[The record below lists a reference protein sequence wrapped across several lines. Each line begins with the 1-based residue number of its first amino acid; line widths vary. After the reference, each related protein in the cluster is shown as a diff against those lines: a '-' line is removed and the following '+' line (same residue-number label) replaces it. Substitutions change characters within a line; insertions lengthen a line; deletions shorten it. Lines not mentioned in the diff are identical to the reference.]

1 MMYLKEFIEVT
12 GISVKDLAKR
22 ANISVGVIDKLL
34 DNKNINSDS
43 MKKIF
48 LATKQ
53 IAMATK
59 KFATIPE
66 WLEEPSSEPTLIPK
80 ARKARSHSQ
89 GDKIAY
95 SPAPKIDKKKA
106 K

>member
-1 MMYLKEFIEVT
+1 MYLKEFIEVT

-22 ANISVGVIDKLL
+22 ANVSTPVVQKLL
-34 DNKNINSDS
+34 DNRNINSDS

-48 LATKQ
+48 LATKE

-59 KFATIPE
+59 KFATVPA
-66 WLEEPSSEPTLIPK
+66 WLEEPSPEPAIVPK
-80 ARKARSHSQ
+80 AQKGRSYSQ

-95 SPAPKIDKKKA
+95 TPAPTINRKKIK
-106 K
+106 